1 MIFGE
6 MILERLGKRVVEYLG
21 NDLQLNI
28 QNIGQIESVTEI
40 LFSNQTA
47 CITLSNHQNA
57 TLSIS
62 TSYKLSELILRNFIN
77 IDIFNDDICEF
88 SQTSLEETLNIT
100 LGNIIKDLPEEFGNI
115 SISPPFSLENQQIIH
130 QKDSSLIYT
139 LKITIENEIMLVSY
153 FI

>member
-88 SQTSLEETLNIT
+88 SQASLAETLNIT
-100 LGNIIKDLPEEFGNI
+100 LGNIIQDLPQEFGKVR
-115 SISPPFSLENQQIIH
+115 ISPPFSLENQQIIE
-130 QKDSSLIYT
+130 QKDSVEMYI

>member
-1 MIFGE
+1 MVFGE
-6 MILERLGKRVVEYLG
+6 MVLGRLGKRVVEYLG

-28 QNIGQIESVTEI
+28 QNIGQIDIVQEI
-40 LFSNQTA
+40 LFLNQTA

-57 TLSIS
+57 TLALS
-62 TSYKLSELILRNFIN
+62 TTYKLSELILRNFIN

-100 LGNIIKDLPEEFGNI
+100 LGNIIKDLPQEYGEI
-115 SISPPFSLENQQIIH
+115 TISPPFSLENQQIIQ
-130 QKDSSLIYT
+130 QKDSVEMYI
-139 LKITIENEIMLVSY
+139 LKITIENEIMLLSY